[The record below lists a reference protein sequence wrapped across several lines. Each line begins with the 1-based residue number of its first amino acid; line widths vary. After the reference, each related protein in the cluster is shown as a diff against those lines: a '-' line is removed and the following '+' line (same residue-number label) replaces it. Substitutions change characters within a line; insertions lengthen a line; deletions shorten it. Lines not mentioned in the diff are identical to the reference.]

1 MGTQRQGWKELS
13 RFFYFFKIVDELRK
27 TIKMI
32 LSTLKRCCSR
42 IQIRRNFHST
52 NSRKQL
58 AKWEEMYTAHPIDKS
73 EPTFG
78 KILIANRGE
87 IACRVIRTAKKMG
100 IKTVAVYSEADARSL
115 FVKMADE
122 AILIGPP
129 AARESYLVMEK
140 ILDAVKQTGAEAVHP
155 GYGFLSENTT
165 FVSELER
172 EKVTFIGPNS
182 IAIQGM
188 GDKLES
194 KRLAT
199 KAKVNGIPGFDGV
212 IENVD
217 HCVQLSR
224 EIGYPVMIKA
234 SAGGGGKGMRVANT
248 DDEAREAFELCSEEG
263 ASSFGDDRM
272 LIEKFVNKPRHVEIQ
287 VLGDKHGN
295 VIYLNERECSIQR
308 RNQKVIEEAPSPFLD
323 PKTRQMMGEQ
333 AVALSQ
339 AMGYDSAGTVEF
351 LMDDQK
357 NFYFLEMNTRLQVEH
372 PITECITGVDL
383 VHQMIRSAYGHPL
396 KLTQQ
401 DIGIRGWAFENRV
414 YAEDPTKNFGMPSIG
429 RLHKYEEPVGQ
440 GVRCDSGIEE
450 GSEISMFY
458 DPMICKLTCYGD
470 SRDQAINTSID
481 ALDHYV
487 IRGVTHNIPLLRDV
501 LTEDVFKSGVFTT
514 NYLPETYPDGFQG
527 LKLTSSDVAELASI
541 AAVVHCKE
549 QERAR
554 VRLNEKKVKAVR
566 PPKPVDLVISVKG
579 ESVAVQVTKG
589 AGSYT
594 VSGPHGS
601 VNVLDNFTLA
611 DTVMEAVV
619 GDSTVV
625 TQLIARDASGG
636 LRIRYKG
643 TALNVSVLPASAAA
657 LQPIMP
663 VKVPIDTSRII
674 LSPMPGVVK
683 SVTVAVG
690 DQVGDGQECA
700 VVEAMKMQNSLSSGV
715 TGVVKAVHVK
725 EGDTVDEDQILV
737 EIE

>member
-1 MGTQRQGWKELS
+1 MG
-13 RFFYFFKIVDELRK
+13 
-27 TIKMI
+27 
-32 LSTLKRCCSR
+32 
-42 IQIRRNFHST
+42 
-52 NSRKQL
+52 
-58 AKWEEMYTAHPIDKS
+58 
-73 EPTFG
+73 
-78 KILIANRGE
+78 
-87 IACRVIRTAKKMG
+87 
-100 IKTVAVYSEADARSL
+100 
-115 FVKMADE
+115 MADE
-122 AILIGPP
+122 AINIGPAP
-129 AARESYLVMEK
+129 ARESYLVMEK
-140 ILDAVKQTGAEAVHP
+140 ILNAVRETGAEAVHP
-155 GYGFLSENTT
+155 GYGFLSENTV
-165 FVSELER
+165 FVSELE
-172 EKVTFIGPNS
+172 KAGVTFIGPNS
-182 IAIQGM
+182 HAIKEM
-188 GDKLES
+188 GDKIAS
-194 KRLAT
+194 KSLANA
-199 KAKVNGIPGFDGV
+199 AKVNCIPGYDGV
-212 IENVD
+212 VSD
-217 HCVQLSR
+217 ASHCVELSN

-234 SAGGGGKGMRVANT
+234 SAGGGGKGMRIAMN
-248 DDEAREAFELCSEEG
+248 DKEASEAFTLCSEEG
-263 ASSFGDDRM
+263 AASFGDDRM
-272 LIEKFVNKPRHVEIQ
+272 LVEKFVDCPRHGEIQ
-287 VLGDKHGN
+287 ILGDKHGN
-295 VIYLNERECSIQR
+295 AIHLNERECSIQR

-323 PKTRQMMGEQ
+323 PPTRAAMGDQ
-333 AVALSQ
+333 AVQLSK
-339 AMGYDSAGTVEF
+339 AIGYDSAGTVEF
-351 LMDDQK
+351 LCDSQK

-383 VHQMIRSAYGHPL
+383 VHQMIRSSYGHPL

-470 SRDQAINTSID
+470 SRDQAISTSID

-501 LTEDVFKSGVFTT
+501 LTEPTFNSGTFTT
-514 NYLPETYPDGFQG
+514 NYLLETYPGGFQG
-527 LKLTSSDVAELASI
+527 VKLTSADTMNLSSL
-541 AAVVHCKE
+541 AAVIYFKE
-549 QERAR
+549 LERAR

-619 GDSTVV
+619 GDSTAV

>member
-1 MGTQRQGWKELS
+1 MSLS
-13 RFFYFFKIVDELRK
+13 RFSLLGALHRGA
-27 TIKMI
+27 T
-32 LSTLKRCCSR
+32 RG
-42 IQIRRNFHST
+42 
-52 NSRKQL
+52 L
-58 AKWEEMYTAHPIDKS
+58 ATSARLCNAPQKNDSWEEIYTAHEIDPS

-78 KILIANRGE
+78 KVLIANRGE
-87 IACRVIRTAKKMG
+87 IACRVIRTCRKMG
-100 IKTVAVYSEADARSL
+100 IKTVAVHSVADAGGL

-122 AILIGPP
+122 AINIGPAP
-129 AARESYLVMEK
+129 ARESYLVMEK
-140 ILDAVKQTGAEAVHP
+140 ILKAVEETGAEAVHP
-155 GYGFLSENTT
+155 GYGFLSENTV
-165 FVSELER
+165 FVAELE
-172 EKVTFIGPNS
+172 KAGVKFIGPHS
-182 IAIQGM
+182 KAISEM
-188 GDKLES
+188 GDKLAS

-199 KAKVNGIPGFDGV
+199 NAKVNGIPGYDGV
-212 IENVD
+212 IQNVD
-217 HCVQLSR
+217 HCVQLSK
-224 EIGYPVMIKA
+224 EIGYPVMVKA
-234 SAGGGGKGMRVANT
+234 SAGGGGKGMRIAWN
-248 DDEAREAFELCSEEG
+248 DDEAALAFRLCSEEA

-272 LIEKFVNKPRHVEIQ
+272 LVEKFVDCPRHIEIQ
-287 VLGDKHGN
+287 IVGDKHGN
-295 VIYLNERECSIQR
+295 VIHLNERECSIQR

-323 PKTRQMMGEQ
+323 PATRAAMGEQ
-333 AVALSQ
+333 AVQLSK
-339 AMGYDSAGTVEF
+339 AIGYDSAGTVEF
-351 LMDDQK
+351 LCDSQK

-383 VHQMIRSAYGHPL
+383 VHQMIRSSYGHPL
-396 KLTQQ
+396 KLTQE

-429 RLHKYEEPVGQ
+429 RLHRYEEPVGQ

-470 SRDQAINTSID
+470 SRDQAISTSID

-527 LKLTSSDVAELASI
+527 LQLTSGDVAELASI

-566 PPKPVDLVISVKG
+566 PAKPVDLVVGVKV
-579 ESVAVQVTKG
+579 ESVALQVTKG

-594 VSGPHGS
+594 VTGPHGS
-601 VNVLDNFTLA
+601 VEVLDNFTLA

-619 GDSTVV
+619 GEKTVV

-643 TALNVSVLPASAAA
+643 TALNVSVLPAAAAA

-663 VKVPIDTSRII
+663 VKVPIDTSRTI

>member
-1 MGTQRQGWKELS
+1 MSLS
-13 RFFYFFKIVDELRK
+13 RFSLLGALHRGA
-27 TIKMI
+27 TR
-32 LSTLKRCCSR
+32 S
-42 IQIRRNFHST
+42 
-52 NSRKQL
+52 L
-58 AKWEEMYTAHPIDKS
+58 ATSARLCNLPQRDNWEEIYTAHEIDPS

-78 KILIANRGE
+78 KVLIANRGE
-87 IACRVIRTAKKMG
+87 IACRVIRTCRKMG
-100 IKTVAVYSEADARSL
+100 IKTVAVHSVADAGGL

-122 AILIGPP
+122 AINIGPAP
-129 AARESYLVMEK
+129 ARESYLVMEK
-140 ILDAVKQTGAEAVHP
+140 ILKAVEETGAEAVHP
-155 GYGFLSENTT
+155 GYGFLSENTV
-165 FVSELER
+165 FVAELE
-172 EKVTFIGPNS
+172 KAGVKFIGPHS
-182 IAIQGM
+182 KAISEM
-188 GDKLES
+188 GDKLAS

-199 KAKVNGIPGFDGV
+199 DAKVNGIPGYDGV

-217 HCVQLSR
+217 HCVQLSK
-224 EIGYPVMIKA
+224 EIGYPVMVKA
-234 SAGGGGKGMRVANT
+234 SAGGGGKGMRIAWN
-248 DDEAREAFELCSEEG
+248 DDEAALAFRLCSEEA

-272 LIEKFVNKPRHVEIQ
+272 LVEKFVDCPRHIEIQ
-287 VLGDKHGN
+287 IVGDKHGN
-295 VIYLNERECSIQR
+295 VIHLNERECSIQR

-323 PKTRQMMGEQ
+323 PATRAAMGEQ
-333 AVALSQ
+333 AVQLSK
-339 AMGYDSAGTVEF
+339 AIGYDSAGTVEF
-351 LMDDQK
+351 LCDSQK
-357 NFYFLEMNTRLQVEH
+357 NFFFLEMNTRLQVEH

-383 VHQMIRSAYGHPL
+383 VHQMIRSSYGHPL
-396 KLTQQ
+396 KLTQE

-429 RLHKYEEPVGQ
+429 RLHRYQEPIGQ

-470 SRDQAINTSID
+470 SRDQAISTSID

-527 LKLTSSDVAELASI
+527 LQLNSGDVAELASI

-566 PPKPVDLVISVKG
+566 PAKPIDLVVGVKG
-579 ESVAVQVTKG
+579 DSVALQVTKG
-589 AGSYT
+589 VGSYT

-601 VNVLDNFTLA
+601 VEVLDNFTLA

-619 GDSTVV
+619 GDKTVV

-643 TALNVSVLPASAAA
+643 TALNVSVLPAAAAA
-657 LQPIMP
+657 LKPIMP
-663 VKVPIDTSRII
+663 VKVPIDTSRTI